1 MELRRFFTAGEVDDG
16 KSTLIGRLF
25 FDAGF
30 IRQDQL
36 DSLKGNLAHFTDGL
50 RAERAQGITMDTAY
64 RFFETPS
71 KKFIVADAPGHLP
84 YIRHMVTAASLAD
97 AAVILIDAKRGV
109 STQTRRHAWLA
120 RWLGVPSIV
129 FVVNKMDCFD
139 FSQEIFENIKQQ
151 LGDYTEATFIPAS
164 ALNGDNVLHHSVHT
178 PWYQGPTL
186 MTWLQQMPAKAVE
199 SPATRFSVQ
208 YVLNDQSVV
217 GTLLSGELN
226 QGDSLSSTQGSVQL
240 SEMSSHPHNIQ
251 NARAGQHLHLKI
263 QGAKLQRGDLIYYGS
278 LEKSQQWEAEWLF
291 FHETDANLIAMT
303 HAWKAEVKSIQV
315 EQSWDWEKETWE
327 LSAQTDFPRLQKG
340 RIEFTAPLSSDVFNV
355 GTQMGQMILV
365 NQTTG
370 ATVAAVLLR
379 KSC

>member
-64 RFFETPS
+64 RFFETPT

-120 RWLGVPSIV
+120 RWLGVPSIA

-139 FSQEIFENIKQQ
+139 FSQEVFVSIKQQ

-164 ALNGDNVLHHSVHT
+164 ALNGDNILHPSNHT

-186 MTWLQQMPAKAVE
+186 MTWLQQIPAKTVE
-199 SPATRFSVQ
+199 SQATRFSVQ
-208 YVLNDQSVV
+208 YVLSDQSVV

-226 QGDSLSSTQGSVQL
+226 QGSTLSSTQGSVQL
-240 SEMSSHPHNIQ
+240 TEMNSHPHIIQ
-251 NARAGQHLHLKI
+251 KAMVGQPVRLKI
-263 QGAKLQRGDLIYYGS
+263 EGANLQRGDLIY
-278 LEKSQQWEAEWLF
+278 QAPMAQARQWEAEWLF
-291 FHETDANLIAMT
+291 FDETDTNLIAMT
-303 HAWKAEVKSIQV
+303 HAWKANVTSIKV
-315 EQSWDWEKETWE
+315 EQSWNWENESWE
-327 LSAQTDFPRLQKG
+327 LKGQTDFPRLQRG
-340 RIEFTAPLSSDVFNV
+340 HIEFAEPLSSDVFNV

>member
-120 RWLGVPSIV
+120 RWLGVPSIA

-164 ALNGDNVLHHSVHT
+164 ALNGDNIFHISKDT
-178 PWYQGPTL
+178 PWYAGPTL
-186 MTWLQQMPAKAVE
+186 MAWLQQIPAKKIK
-199 SPATRFSVQ
+199 SQTTRFSVQ
-208 YVLNDQSVV
+208 YVLSDQSVV
-217 GTLLSGELN
+217 GTLLAGELE
-226 QGDSLSSTQGSVQL
+226 QGTTLASTQGPVQIT
-240 SEMSSHPHNIQ
+240 EMNAHPHIIKQ
-251 NARAGQHLHLKI
+251 AKAGQSLRLKI
-263 QGAKLQRGDLIYYGS
+263 EGANLQRGDLIYQAP
-278 LEKSQQWEAEWLF
+278 LTMAKKWEAEWLF
-291 FHETDANLIAMT
+291 FDETAVNLLAMS
-303 HAWKAEVKSIQV
+303 HAWKSTVSSIKG
-315 EQSWDWEKETWE
+315 EQSWNWENEKWEIET
-327 LSAQTDFPRLQKG
+327 QKDFPRLQRG
-340 RIEFTAPLSSDVFNV
+340 HIEFAEQLSSDVFNV

-365 NQTTG
+365 NPTTG